1 MINKRLHVQVYIT
14 DRCKNITLPQTS
26 FVGCKNIYDLKIRSP
41 EHSPLFSDEIDL
53 ARVSRLYFT
62 FLDLLP
68 TQIGSPK
75 NIHKENVFV
84 GDQIRLALS
93 VVLFLSLEASLKLLI
108 FNFRLQFEEQHSEMC
123 LD

>member
-1 MINKRLHVQVYIT
+1 MDVCLGGGESARGVSAGGYPSISMGQTPPVNRIT

-26 FVGCKNIYDLKIRSP
+26 FVGCKNIYDWKIRSP
-41 EHSPLFSDEIDL
+41 EHSPLFSDAIDL

-68 TQIGSPK
+68 TQIASPK
-75 NIHKENVFV
+75 NIHKQNVFV

-93 VVLFLSLEASLKLLI
+93 VVFSSFFL
-108 FNFRLQFEEQHSEMC
+108 
-123 LD
+123 